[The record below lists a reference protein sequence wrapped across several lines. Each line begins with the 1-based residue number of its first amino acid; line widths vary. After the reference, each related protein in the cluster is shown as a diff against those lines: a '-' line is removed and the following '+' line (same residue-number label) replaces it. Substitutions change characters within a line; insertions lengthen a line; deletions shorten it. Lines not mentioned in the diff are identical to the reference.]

1 MELSKEN
8 NIEFLTGAE
17 TATVTFTQRKYI
29 SKMKRLH
36 AKFPDEIKY
45 FVENKDGSV
54 CAEVPLTWIK
64 ISHPKKVS
72 DEQREAARERL
83 AKARKDKREQ

>member
-1 MELSKEN
+1 MEISKEN

-64 ISHPKKVS
+64 ISHPRQVS
-72 DEQREAARERL
+72 EAQREAARDRL
-83 AKARKDKREQ
+83 LNSRKNEKR